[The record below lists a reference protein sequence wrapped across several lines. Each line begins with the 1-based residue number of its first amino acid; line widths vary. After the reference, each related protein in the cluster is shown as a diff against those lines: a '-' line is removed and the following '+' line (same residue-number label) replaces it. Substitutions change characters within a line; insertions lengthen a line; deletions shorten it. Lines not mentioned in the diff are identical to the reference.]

1 MFLGQPVVVEE
12 HVLERRVDAAL
23 QPVRGARHRAGG
35 REFGFEEREQ
45 LALAE
50 QSLQP
55 PVAAAQLL
63 VGPPPLLFGRL
74 RVGGVVLRE
83 GAFGYELSPMDV
95 PCVERL
101 APPGRRLGVTDLG
114 EPVGELLEL
123 LAGLQPGL
131 RGQVRPRVALHVHQA
146 PLDAGGRPGLV
157 AGALRAAQ
165 PVRYRHV
172 RSRDAR
178 EQRHI
183 GGLAL
188 VRAPLEARHLAVP
201 AVDGYDQA
209 PAVVHVRAV
218 RHHRMMF
225 HPARRDG
232 GPDVPAPRGALAQ
245 GPRIAVRVARGLARA
260 AEQPSKERVE
270 LPGPL
275 RVLLWHRRAQRAG
288 CALPALHP
296 FAVRPFFF
304 IGRPHTGHFFA
315 LLDFVLMRPAH
326 HRDAPIFPPGKITP
340 RHAYS
345 HKAKP
350 GL

>member
-1 MFLGQPVVVEE
+1 MLLRRSPVVVERALG
-12 HVLERRVDAAL
+12 HGVDAAL
-23 QPVRGARHRAGG
+23 QLVGRRRQRAAALEDG
-35 REFGFEEREQ
+35 RIAEREQ
-45 LALAE
+45 HAGPVRPD
-50 QSLQP
+50 QSE
-55 PVAAAQLL
+55 VGAAQAF
-63 VGPPPLLFGRL
+63 VCPPPLASPRVHGILFGDGAL
-74 RVGGVVLRE
+74 LEVIVVP
-83 GAFGYELSPMDV
+83 AV
-95 PCVERL
+95 PV
-101 APPGRRLGVTDLG
+101 V
-114 EPVGELLEL
+114 ELLEPCGGL
-123 LAGLQPGL
+123 VGRRRPDEPAGESGQLPAGLALGPV
-131 RGQVRPRVALHVHQA
+131 RQVDAGVAQHMHQAALH
-146 PLDAGGRPGLV
+146 V

-172 RSRDAR
+172 RSGDAR

-188 VRAPLEARHLAVP
+188 VRAPLEAQHLAVP

-275 RVLLWHRRAQRAG
+275 CVLLWHRRAQRAG

>member
-1 MFLGQPVVVEE
+1 M
-12 HVLERRVDAAL
+12 
-23 QPVRGARHRAGG
+23 
-35 REFGFEEREQ
+35 
-45 LALAE
+45 
-50 QSLQP
+50 
-55 PVAAAQLL
+55 
-63 VGPPPLLFGRL
+63 
-74 RVGGVVLRE
+74 
-83 GAFGYELSPMDV
+83 
-95 PCVERL
+95 
-101 APPGRRLGVTDLG
+101 
-114 EPVGELLEL
+114 
-123 LAGLQPGL
+123 
-131 RGQVRPRVALHVHQA
+131 
-146 PLDAGGRPGLV
+146 
-157 AGALRAAQ
+157 
-165 PVRYRHV
+165 
-172 RSRDAR
+172 
-178 EQRHI
+178 
-183 GGLAL
+183 
-188 VRAPLEARHLAVP
+188 
-201 AVDGYDQA
+201 GYDQA